1 MKQILCLIVC
11 LTCHFAYAGITEDI
25 GTLPEEMEWEGAVI
39 RGDADEYLF
48 YAQPGRELWVGISA
62 EEDNAVFQLYG
73 EVEGSWTPLI
83 GADEG
88 DDTTEWQDILP
99 DGGTGQFKII
109 VGPTRGN
116 ATYYLQTEFQ

>member
-1 MKQILCLIVC
+1 MNKIIWLIIGLSC
-11 LTCHFAYAGITEDI
+11 GFAYAGVIEEI
-25 GTLPEEMEWEGAVI
+25 GTLPEEMEWDGGVI
-39 RGDADEYLF
+39 RGDVDEYLF

-73 EVEGSWTPLI
+73 EVEGTWTALI

-99 DGGTGQFKII
+99 DGGTGQFKIV
-109 VGPTRGN
+109 VGSVRGN
-116 ATYYLQTEFQ
+116 ASYLLQTEFQ